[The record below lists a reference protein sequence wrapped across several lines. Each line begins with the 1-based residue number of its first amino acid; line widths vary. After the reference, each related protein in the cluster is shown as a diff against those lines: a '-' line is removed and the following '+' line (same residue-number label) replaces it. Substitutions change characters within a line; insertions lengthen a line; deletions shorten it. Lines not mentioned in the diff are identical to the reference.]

1 MIVVAIIAILSAVAV
16 PKYLQYGRNSQ
27 FRVCIANLR
36 TLEGAME
43 QRKLIGDAGEPTMEL
58 LCEPIGYIKGEP
70 RCPADKSGHYDISGE
85 VPLCPNRDS
94 FPDHR
99 L

>member
-1 MIVVAIIAILSAVAV
+1 
-16 PKYLQYGRNSQ
+16 
-27 FRVCIANLR
+27 
-36 TLEGAME
+36 ME